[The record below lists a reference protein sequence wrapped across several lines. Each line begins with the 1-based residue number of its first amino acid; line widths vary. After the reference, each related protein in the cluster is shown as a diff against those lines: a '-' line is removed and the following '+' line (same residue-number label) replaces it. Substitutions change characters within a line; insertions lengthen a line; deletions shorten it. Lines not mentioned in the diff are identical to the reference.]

1 MQQRNI
7 NRGCEDDMKVGSF
20 YIFLLSILYVILLNF
35 TYSSVTSPSF
45 SYLGYINLHPSISI
59 LMISG
64 FIATI
69 PSLWMP
75 IKLKRPSQL
84 VYWILYVLVYIPTSV
99 IPYFILNVSVGKLLI
114 FNSILLIVF
123 YFFGYV
129 QRLRLIRIANIEM
142 PSSIFWIGVYLSSL
156 FLYSLVGYTFGFSF
170 KLIGLSEVYDVRGD
184 YRETLAS
191 TSALVAYGIAWQA
204 NVINPLLISQ
214 GLVSKNLFNLLFGIF
229 GQLLIFSITGFKSV
243 LFSSLFIL
251 AILFALKNRG
261 KIFGLLIITGTVGL
275 VLITSTVAIVFQN
288 GYLSSLLVRRLII
301 TPGLLTGYYYDFFSS
316 HSKTMLGHSIFKGFI
331 DYPYSLDPP
340 FLIGQVYFNSAA
352 KSANA
357 NIWAD
362 SFANFG
368 FIGIILFTLL
378 LGMILWLYDSL
389 TVSIDYRVA
398 CLMLGIPAIS
408 LSNSALLTSM
418 LTHGIMLAVLLVYLM
433 PKKGIAI
440 KESNID
446 VKQSMPHN
454 FRSSA

>member
-7 NRGCEDDMKVGSF
+7 NRGCEDDMKIGNL
-20 YIFLLSILYVILLNF
+20 YTFLLTILYVVLLNF

-45 SYLGYINLHPSISI
+45 SYLGYINLHPAMSI
-59 LMISG
+59 LIVSG
-64 FIATI
+64 LIAII

-75 IKLKRPSQL
+75 IALKRPSQL

-99 IPYFILNVSVGKLLI
+99 IPFFILDMSVGKLLM
-114 FNSILLIVF
+114 FNIVLLVVF
-123 YFFGYV
+123 YILGYV
-129 QRLRLIRIANIEM
+129 QRFPLLRITTIEM
-142 PSSIFWIGVYLSSL
+142 PRSIFWIGVYLSSL
-156 FLYSLVGYTFGFSF
+156 LLYSLVGYTFGFSF

-191 TSALVAYGIAWQA
+191 ASALVAYGIAWQA

-243 LFSSLFIL
+243 LFSSLFIM

-261 KIFGLLIITGTVGL
+261 KIFGLLTIAGTVGL
-275 VLITSTVAIVFQN
+275 VFITSVIALFLHD

-301 TPGLLTGYYYDFFSS
+301 TPGLLTGYYYDFFSN
-316 HSKTMLGHSIFKGFI
+316 HSKAMLGHSVFKSII

-357 NIWAD
+357 NLWAD

-378 LGMILWLYDSL
+378 LGTILWLYDSL

-418 LTHGIMLAVLLVYLM
+418 LTHGIMLAILLVYLM

-446 VKQSMPHN
+446 VEQSMSYN
-454 FRSSA
+454 IRSSA